1 MENGGPSQTARRV
14 AAHRLD
20 FTRIPADYGD
30 PAADHALAVDVA
42 AGRQAPASR
51 MHDYLA
57 TRTAFFDRT
66 VTGALGRGV
75 TQVVVG
81 AAGYDGRAFRY
92 AKPDV
97 RWFEVDH
104 PATQRDKLERLER
117 LGIDAS
123 HVRFVEADFT
133 RDPVAGRLRAAGL
146 DPDVPSLFLLEGVAV
161 YLEPAV
167 LEDVLRQFRQVAAP
181 RSSLAI
187 SMSLSRPRGDA
198 ARARFQATVAALG
211 EPVRSTF
218 EADKAEALL
227 ARTGWPLAAGNGGG
241 QQAAAGS
248 GRLRA
253 AGLLVAS
260 PGPAAPGHAAHKP
273 AAHRPAAHA
282 PPKPRPPRPAARQ
295 TPSHPPQGHDGVLP
309 LSALLSQALV
319 AYTIEFDNEAEH
331 RLPHRTTS
339 HGASDPGDRTPA
351 PWLVSLAMW
360 ENCMRYVTG
369 EPITFGDLEARARTG
384 TNLDGMR
391 RWGYIT
397 IDGTARKVHQARPG
411 PAAVLRATAAG
422 LRAREIWGPLPGLI
436 EQRWR
441 ERLGADQ
448 LCRLRDPLTSM
459 VSRLDPGLPDCLPIL
474 GAALRSHGP
483 DPRLPPRPGGTAPE
497 ALPLSALLSRALL
510 AFALEYEREA
520 DLALAVAANVL
531 RVLGGEGTRLR
542 ELPALTGT
550 STESVRWA
558 LSILT
563 RGGLA
568 AEEPDPAASRGK
580 VARLTPRGLDAHLYH
595 ELTGTIER
603 RWHDRFTSE
612 VTGALRAS
620 LEPLATGQPPVLFGG
635 LEPYPD
641 NWRASVRRPAT
652 LPHFPMV
659 LHRGGY
665 PDGS

>member
-1 MENGGPSQTARRV
+1 V

-20 FTRIPADYGD
+20 FNRVPADYGD
-30 PAADHALAVDVA
+30 PAADQALAVDVA

-57 TRTAFFDRT
+57 ARTAFFDRT

-75 TQVVVG
+75 AQVVVG

-92 AKPDV
+92 AKPGV
-97 RWFEVDH
+97 CWFEVDH

-117 LGIDAS
+117 LGLDAS

-146 DPDVPSLFLLEGVAV
+146 DPDAPSLFLLEGVAV

-181 RSSLAI
+181 GSSLAI
-187 SMSLSRPRGDA
+187 SMSPSRPRGDT

-211 EPVRSTF
+211 EPARSTF
-218 EADKAEALL
+218 EPAEAEALL
-227 ARTGWPLAAGNGGG
+227 ARTGWPLAAGASDG
-241 QQAAAGS
+241 QPTATGHD
-248 GRLRA
+248 RLRA
-253 AGLLVAS
+253 AGLLLAS
-260 PGPAAPGHAAHKP
+260 AGPPAP
-273 AAHRPAAHA
+273 A
-282 PPKPRPPRPAARQ
+282 PPQLSQSPQPSQRPQ
-295 TPSHPPQGHDGVLP
+295 PSQPSQGHNGVLP

-319 AYTIEFDNEAEH
+319 AFTIEFDNEAEH

-339 HGASDPGDRTPA
+339 HGASGPGDGAPA

-360 ENCMRYVTG
+360 ENCMRYVTD
-369 EPITFGDLEARARTG
+369 EPITVGDLEARARTG

-397 IDGTARKVHQARPG
+397 IDGTARKAHNGRPG
-411 PAAVLRATAAG
+411 RNAVLRATAAG
-422 LRAREIWGPLPGLI
+422 LRAREIWRPLPGFI

-448 LCRLRDPLTSM
+448 LSRLRNPLTSM
-459 VSRLDPGLPDCLPIL
+459 VSRLDRGLPDCLPIL
-474 GAALRSHGP
+474 GAALLSNGP
-483 DPRLPPRPGGTAPE
+483 DPRLPPRPDGIAPE
-497 ALPLSALLSRALL
+497 ALPLSALLSRVLL
-510 AFALEYEREA
+510 ALALEYEREA
-520 DLALAVAANVL
+520 GLSLAVAANVL
-531 RVLGGEGTRLR
+531 RVLGPEGTRLR
-542 ELPALTGT
+542 DLPALTGT
-550 STESVRWA
+550 STASVRWA
-558 LSILT
+558 LGILT
-563 RGGLA
+563 RGDLA

-580 VARLTPRGLDAHLYH
+580 VARLTPRGLDAQHLYH

-603 RWHDRFTSE
+603 RWHDRFTPG

-620 LEPLATGQPPVLFGG
+620 LEPLAAGRPPVLSGG

-652 LPHFPMV
+652 MPHFPIV

>member
-1 MENGGPSQTARRV
+1 V

-20 FTRIPADYGD
+20 FNRVPADYGD
-30 PAADHALAVDVA
+30 PAADQALAVDVA

-57 TRTAFFDRT
+57 ARTAFFDRT

-75 TQVVVG
+75 AQVVVG

-92 AKPDV
+92 AKPGV

-117 LGIDAS
+117 LGLDAS

-146 DPDVPSLFLLEGVAV
+146 DPDAPSLFLLEGVAV

-181 RSSLAI
+181 GSSLAI
-187 SMSLSRPRGDA
+187 SMSPSRPRGDT

-211 EPVRSTF
+211 EPARSTF
-218 EADKAEALL
+218 EPTEAEALL
-227 ARTGWPLAAGNGGG
+227 ARTGWPLAAGASDG
-241 QQAAAGS
+241 QPTAAGHD
-248 GRLRA
+248 RLRA
-253 AGLLVAS
+253 AGLLLAS
-260 PGPAAPGHAAHKP
+260 AGPPVP
-273 AAHRPAAHA
+273 A
-282 PPKPRPPRPAARQ
+282 PPQ
-295 TPSHPPQGHDGVLP
+295 LSQPPQPSQRPQPSQPSQGHNGVLP

-319 AYTIEFDNEAEH
+319 AFTIEFDNEAEH

-339 HGASDPGDRTPA
+339 HGASGPGDGAPA

-360 ENCMRYVTG
+360 ENCMRYVTD
-369 EPITFGDLEARARTG
+369 EPITVGDLEARARTG

-397 IDGTARKVHQARPG
+397 IDGTARKAHNGRPG
-411 PAAVLRATAAG
+411 RNAVLRATAAG
-422 LRAREIWGPLPGLI
+422 LRAREIWRPLPGFI

-448 LCRLRDPLTSM
+448 LSRLRNPLTSM
-459 VSRLDPGLPDCLPIL
+459 VSRLDRGLPDCLPIL
-474 GAALRSHGP
+474 GAALLSNGP
-483 DPRLPPRPGGTAPE
+483 DPRLPPRPDGIAPE
-497 ALPLSALLSRALL
+497 ALPLSALLSRVLL
-510 AFALEYEREA
+510 ALALEYEREA
-520 DLALAVAANVL
+520 GLSLAVAANVL
-531 RVLGGEGTRLR
+531 RVLGPEGTRLR
-542 ELPALTGT
+542 DLPALTGT
-550 STESVRWA
+550 STASVRWA
-558 LSILT
+558 LGILT
-563 RGGLA
+563 RGDLA

-580 VARLTPRGLDAHLYH
+580 VARLTPRGLDAQHLYH

-603 RWHDRFTSE
+603 RWHDRFTPG

-620 LEPLATGQPPVLFGG
+620 LEPLAAGRPPVLSGG

-652 LPHFPMV
+652 MPHFPIV

>member
-1 MENGGPSQTARRV
+1 MEDGGPSVTARWV
-14 AAHRLD
+14 AAHRLG
-20 FTRIPADYGD
+20 FARVATGYGD
-30 PAADHALAVDVA
+30 PAADEALAADVA
-42 AGRQAPASR
+42 AGRAAPANR
-51 MHDYLA
+51 MRDYLA
-57 TRTAFFDRT
+57 ARTSFFDRT
-66 VTGALGRGV
+66 VVSALDRGV
-75 TQVVVG
+75 RQVVVG

-92 AKPDV
+92 AKPGV

-181 RSSLAI
+181 GSSLAI
-187 SMSLSRPRGDA
+187 SVSLSRPRGDA

-211 EPVRSTF
+211 EPARSTF
-218 EADKAEALL
+218 EAAEAEALL
-227 ARTGWPLAAGNGGG
+227 ARTGWPLAAENGAG
-241 QQAAAGS
+241 QQTAAGS
-248 GRLRA
+248 DRLRT

-260 PGPAAPGHAAHKP
+260 PGPAAHGP
-273 AAHRPAAHA
+273 AAHGPAASA
-282 PPKPRPPRPAARQ
+282 PPQPRPPRPATRQ
-295 TPSHPPQGHDGVLP
+295 TPSHPPQGHDGALP

-331 RLPHRTTS
+331 RLPHRTTG
-339 HGASDPGDRTPA
+339 HGASGPGDGAPA

-360 ENCMRYVTG
+360 ETCMRYVTG
-369 EPITFGDLEARARTG
+369 EPITVGDLEARARTG

-397 IDGTARKVHQARPG
+397 IDGTARKVHKTRPG

-422 LRAREIWGPLPGLI
+422 LRAREIWRPLPGFI

-448 LCRLRDPLTSM
+448 LSRLRDPLTSM

-474 GAALRSHGP
+474 GAALRSQGP
-483 DPRLPPRPGGTAPE
+483 DPRLPPRPDGTAPE
-497 ALPLSALLSRALL
+497 ALPLSALLSRVLL

-520 DLALAVAANVL
+520 GLSLAVAANVL
-531 RVLGGEGTRLR
+531 RVLGSEGTRLR

-558 LSILT
+558 LGILT
-563 RGGLA
+563 RGDLA

-580 VARLTPRGLDAHLYH
+580 VARLTPRGLDAQHLYR

-603 RWHDRFTSE
+603 RWHDRFTPG

-620 LEPLATGQPPVLFGG
+620 LEPLTAGQPPVLFGG
-635 LEPYPD
+635 IEPYPD